1 MKVAKPKVAVQFP
14 QHAISGAKKDHFVK
28 VPNTASFVK
37 IQRFLRELQ
46 IFTQDNF
53 EILNSRHYAECT
65 SCDCF
70 SLRVYCIFVLNS
82 Q

>member
-28 VPNTASFVK
+28 MPNTASFVK
-37 IQRFLRELQ
+37 IQRFLWELQ

-53 EILNSRHYAECT
+53 
-65 SCDCF
+65 
-70 SLRVYCIFVLNS
+70 
-82 Q
+82 